1 MQMGLSKLFKWP
13 MDEIDAFNVLPGSS
27 SGAGIANSL
36 NVSIRNAV
44 PPCYPGCLV
53 VKLNSQKSGCV

>member
-1 MQMGLSKLFKWP
+1 MQMGLSKRFKWP

-36 NVSIRNAV
+36 NVSIRNANNTAF
-44 PPCYPGCLV
+44 PML
-53 VKLNSQKSGCV
+53 S

>member
-44 PPCYPGCLV
+44 PHAILV
-53 VKLNSQKSGCV
+53 VWL